1 VPPDAELRR
10 ALDVVPGPVTFWWR
24 DDDAGRD
31 HPRLAA
37 LLDLADARAVPVA
50 LAVVPAWLEDAC
62 AERVRGS
69 PSATVLQHGVAHADH
84 AARPAKKIELGGTA
98 DRLLL
103 RRGLERGRG
112 RLGAA
117 FAERLLP
124 VLVPPWNR
132 IAPDVVPT
140 LTDLGFSGLSAFGRR
155 GSAWAVPG
163 LRQVNTHL
171 DLVAW
176 REGSRPLTLAES
188 TERLAGLVRAC
199 PGEPIG
205 ILSHHLAMGSP
216 ALATLDR
223 LLALVQNHPR
233 GRFAAAAAL
242 FGEA

>member
-1 VPPDAELRR
+1 VRADAELLR
-10 ALDVVPGPVTFWWR
+10 ALDAAPRPVTFWWR

-37 LLDLADARAVPVA
+37 LLDLADARTVPVA
-50 LAVVPAWLEDAC
+50 LAVVPSWLEDAC
-62 AERVRGS
+62 AERVRRS

-98 DRLLL
+98 DRGLIW
-103 RRGLERGRG
+103 RGLQAGRG
-112 RLGAA
+112 CLAAA
-117 FAERLLP
+117 FAERFLP

-140 LTDLGFSGLSAFGRR
+140 LTDLGFSGLSAFGQH
-155 GSAWAVPG
+155 GPAWAAPG
-163 LRQVNTHL
+163 LRRVDTHL

-176 REGSRPLTLAES
+176 REGNRPLTLAES

-205 ILSHHLAMGSP
+205 ILSHHLAMGLS
-216 ALATLDR
+216 ALGALDQ
-223 LLALVQNHPR
+223 LLALVQDHPR
-233 GRFAAAAAL
+233 GRLAAAAAL
-242 FGEA
+242 FGGA